1 MDVKS
6 IISQMTLEEKAA
18 LCSGKDFW
26 HLDTPQRLGIES
38 VMVSDGPCG
47 IRKQSDAADHLG
59 LNAKRARHQLP
70 HRLLH
75 GVLIRPRTVPPLR

>member
-1 MDVKS
+1 MEIFAKVCYTELKSVIGVVCMDVKS

-47 IRKQSDAADHLG
+47 IAL
-59 LNAKRARHQLP
+59 
-70 HRLLH
+70 
-75 GVLIRPRTVPPLR
+75 

>member
-1 MDVKS
+1 MEIFAKVCYTELKSVIGVVCMDVKS

-26 HLDTPQRLGIES
+26 HLDTP
-38 VMVSDGPCG
+38 
-47 IRKQSDAADHLG
+47 
-59 LNAKRARHQLP
+59 

-75 GVLIRPRTVPPLR
+75 GVLIRPRAVPPLR

>member
-38 VMVSDGPCG
+38 VLVSDGPCG

-59 LNAKRARHQLP
+59 LNASVPATKTTHPAATSARGPCLS
-70 HRLLH
+70 R
-75 GVLIRPRTVPPLR
+75 

>member
-26 HLDTPQRLGIES
+26 HLDTPQRLGIEY

-59 LNAKRARHQLP
+59 LNHQLP
-70 HRLLH
+70 HRFLH
-75 GVLIRPRTVPPLR
+75 GVLIRPRAVPPLR

>member
-59 LNAKRARHQLP
+59 PVSYTHLP
-70 HRLLH
+70 EKA
-75 GVLIRPRTVPPLR
+75 PRSGL

>member
-59 LNAKRARHQLP
+59 

-75 GVLIRPRTVPPLR
+75 GVLIRPRAVPPLR